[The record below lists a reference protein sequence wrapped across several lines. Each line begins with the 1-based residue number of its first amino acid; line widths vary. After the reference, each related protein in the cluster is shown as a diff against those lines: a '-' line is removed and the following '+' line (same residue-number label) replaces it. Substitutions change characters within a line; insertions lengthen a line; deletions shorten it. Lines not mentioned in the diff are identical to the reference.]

1 MGERA
6 AGGAAFFRAG
16 KGSLAMLHRLH
27 MPMPGEQSPAIRRYT
42 VMIFVLLTAFGASDL
57 LINLYLTRLGYRED
71 FIGLTNAITQLVWA
85 VSAATAG
92 TLAHQW
98 GSRRVLIGGALIFG
112 VGYALRGIVT
122 APELIILAYSIGNI
136 GGGWVFAI
144 GMAYIAE
151 YTTPTK
157 RLGAIAM
164 YTMASSLSTTL
175 GSISGGWLP
184 SLLTRL
190 SGGHESGTGAIRVTL
205 LIAAGIMLVSV
216 LPLIGVGPPPVEPV
230 VALPIEPLV
239 VAPHERLRRTPIQ
252 QTRRDVGVYFAFA
265 FILASGVAMV
275 IPFYNVYLSRHG
287 FSTGAIGVVYGCG
300 GICGAL
306 FGLAMPAFGARVGVA
321 RGAGILRA
329 FPGLLFLALVFVSPA
344 WLAVAAH
351 ICRRGCFD
359 ASYALESNFASRLF
373 PPRMRAHVF
382 AWREA
387 VLSLGIA
394 LLSPV
399 GGLLI
404 VHFGYRAAFSVFAA
418 TTAII
423 LALFLYYFVPRER
436 QLEKQ

>member
-1 MGERA
+1 
-6 AGGAAFFRAG
+6 
-16 KGSLAMLHRLH
+16 MLRRMHLPR
-27 MPMPGEQSPAIRRYT
+27 PGEQSPAIRRYT
-42 VMIFVLLTAFGASDL
+42 VMIFILLTAFGASDL

-85 VSAATAG
+85 VSAAMAG
-92 TLAHQW
+92 TLAHRW
-98 GSRRVLIGGALIFG
+98 SSRRVLIVGALIFG

-122 APELIILAYSIGNI
+122 APGLIILAYSIGNI

-151 YTTPTK
+151 YTTPAK

-175 GSISGGWLP
+175 GSLSGGWLP

-190 SGGHESGTGAIRVTL
+190 SGGHESGAGAIRVTL
-205 LIAAGIMLVSV
+205 LIGAGVMLVSV
-216 LPLIGVGPPPVEPV
+216 LPLIGVGPPPVEPAV
-230 VALPIEPLV
+230 AALPPDLPSSIPREP
-239 VAPHERLRRTPIQ
+239 PRRTPIQ
-252 QTRRDVGVYFAFA
+252 QTRRDVGVYFTFA

-404 VHFGYRAAFSVFAA
+404 VHYGYRAAFSVFAA

-423 LALFLYYFVPRER
+423 LAFFLGYFVPRER
-436 QLEKQ
+436 QLAAGT

>member
-1 MGERA
+1 
-6 AGGAAFFRAG
+6 
-16 KGSLAMLHRLH
+16 MLRRMHLPR
-27 MPMPGEQSPAIRRYT
+27 PGEQSPAIRRYT
-42 VMIFVLLTAFGASDL
+42 VMIFILLTAFGASDL

-85 VSAATAG
+85 VSAAMAG
-92 TLAHQW
+92 TLAHRW
-98 GSRRVLIGGALIFG
+98 SSRRVLIVGALIFG

-122 APELIILAYSIGNI
+122 APGLIILAYSIGNI

-151 YTTPTK
+151 YTTPAK

-175 GSISGGWLP
+175 GSLSGGWLP

-190 SGGHESGTGAIRVTL
+190 SGGHESGAGAIRVTL
-205 LIAAGIMLVSV
+205 LIGAGVMLVSV
-216 LPLIGVGPPPVEPV
+216 LPLIGVGPPPAEPTV
-230 VALPIEPLV
+230 AALPPELPSSIPREP
-239 VAPHERLRRTPIQ
+239 PRRTPIQ
-252 QTRRDVGVYFAFA
+252 QTRRDVGVYFTFA

-404 VHFGYRAAFSVFAA
+404 VHYGYRAAFSVFAA

-423 LALFLYYFVPRER
+423 LAFFLLYFVPRER
-436 QLEKQ
+436 QLAVGT